1 MERVTERPGE
11 KLKRVR
17 EKLGLTYRDVEK
29 ASQQLAAD
37 HSNDEFTIALSRL
50 SDIEH
55 KDTAPTIFRLYS
67 LCAIYRLDLFDLLGW
82 YRVPADSIAADIFRT
97 PHAQTH
103 AVHLQPR
110 SSVTVPHPIDV
121 EFDLGRTTFL
131 SHLVRRWGRAGL
143 GLLNGMDMKRH
154 RYGLIGLEDWSM
166 YPVLHPGSL
175 VLIDDRRR
183 RIANSGWSSEID
195 RPIYFLEHRE
205 GYRCGWCSSGDGKLI
220 YQPHPASHQ
229 QPEVFA
235 SGTIDVV
242 GQVTGVAM
250 LMEGRRRRHGRNSAT
265 VPESQDP

>member
-1 MERVTERPGE
+1 MERPVTRPGD
-11 KLKRVR
+11 KLKQVR
-17 EKLGLTYRDVEK
+17 EKLRLTYRDVEK
-29 ASQQLAAD
+29 ASQLIAAGQG
-37 HSNDEFTIALSRL
+37 NDEFTIALSRL

-67 LCAIYRLDLFDLLGW
+67 LCAIYRLDMCELLSW
-82 YRVPADSIAADIFRT
+82 YGVPAEAMAADVFRT

-103 AVHLQPR
+103 PVHLQPR
-110 SSVTVPHPIDV
+110 SNITVPHPMDA

-131 SHLVRRWGRAGL
+131 SHLIRRWGKAGL
-143 GLLNGMDMKRH
+143 GLLNGVDMKRH

-183 RIANSGWSSEID
+183 RVANSGWTSEMD
-195 RPIYFLEHRE
+195 RPIYFLEHRD
-205 GYRCGWCSSGDGKLI
+205 GYRCGWCFSGGGKLI

-229 QPEVFA
+229 QPEIFDSA
-235 SGTIDVV
+235 TIDVI

-250 LMEGRRRRHGRNSAT
+250 LLEGRRRRHVRNSAT
-265 VPESQDP
+265 AAESQDP